1 MRFLMSLLRPVSLR
15 PGRRRLAQVVA
26 LAAVSATSTM
36 LAPIAAD
43 AAVAV
48 PRAALAL
55 PAAIEDMPAYQPQ
68 IFCDPV
74 NKPGPVALG
83 ALLTSTYRDTTVVGI
98 SRACGTDTSEHY
110 EGRALDWGA
119 YYKNAQQV
127 KEVQA
132 VFSWLFAKDAAG
144 NPNAMLRRLGIM
156 YIIWNKQIWGSWSQK
171 WEPYSCSGVTACHQD
186 HVHFSFDWAGAEKKT
201 SFWTGKVSGY
211 VAPPAYTY
219 TSTKFAQITKV
230 SARSTTVT
238 TPFRVKAGV
247 PYRMTVTGTYRTAAL
262 TAAAPNANKADAECS
277 TSDGKTWRAL
287 APGDVSSMTGRLDLW
302 VERHRY
308 WAAAPSTG
316 GGCSATK
323 HSYTRTLTFPTTG
336 PLHFFVNDTTRG
348 DDSGSLSVT
357 IQRV

>member
-1 MRFLMSLLRPVSLR
+1 MSLLRPGR
-15 PGRRRLAQVVA
+15 FRRGRRRLAQVLA
-26 LAAVSATSTM
+26 LAAVSATSTL
-36 LAPIAAD
+36 LATTSAD

-48 PRAALAL
+48 PRAPVAL
-55 PAAIEDMPAYQPQ
+55 PAAIEAMPSYQPQ
-68 IFCDPV
+68 TFCDPV
-74 NKPGPVALG
+74 DKPGPRAF
-83 ALLTSTYRDTTVVGI
+83 ATLLMGTYRDTSVVGI
-98 SRACGTDTSEHY
+98 SRACGSDTSEHY
-110 EGRALDWGA
+110 DGRALDWGA
-119 YYKNAQQV
+119 YYKNTAQV

-132 VFSWLFAKDAAG
+132 VFAWLFAKDASG

-219 TSTKFAQITKV
+219 TSTTFAQITKV

-238 TPFRVKAGV
+238 TPFRVKAGIA
-247 PYRMTVTGTYRTAAL
+247 YRMTVTGTYRYGSAT
-262 TAAAPNANKADAECS
+262 TQRADGECS
-277 TSDGKTWRAL
+277 TSDGKTWKVL
-287 APGDVSSMTGRLDLW
+287 APGDVSTMTGRLDLW

-308 WAAAPSTG
+308 WAPAPSTG
-316 GGCSATK
+316 GGCSATN

-336 PLHFFVNDTTRG
+336 PLHFFVNDTARG
-348 DDSGSLSVT
+348 DDSGTLTVT
-357 IQRV
+357 IRRV